1 MKITNVKA
9 MVAKVMT
16 VGLLA
21 GAVVM
26 AAPAAQAQVRVGIGI
41 GVRGPVYGGPAYGGP
56 VYAAPV
62 YGRGYGYGYGY
73 GYPGYYGRREVI
85 VRHDDW
91 RRGRDFD
98 RDRHYGYYGR

>member
-41 GVRGPVYGGPAYGGP
+41 GVRGPVYVGP
-56 VYAAPV
+56 VYGAPV

-73 GYPGYYGRREVI
+73 GYPGYLGASRC
-85 VRHDDW
+85 H
-91 RRGRDFD
+91 
-98 RDRHYGYYGR
+98 HSP